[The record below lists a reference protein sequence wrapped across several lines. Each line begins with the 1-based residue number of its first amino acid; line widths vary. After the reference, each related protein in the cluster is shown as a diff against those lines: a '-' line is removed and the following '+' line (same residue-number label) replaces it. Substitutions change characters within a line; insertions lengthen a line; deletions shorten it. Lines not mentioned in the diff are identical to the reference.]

1 MSMNF
6 SGDAMIPM
14 ARWGELDRSPTLSIK
29 PVRLSDTIAEHVK
42 QLIMEGILQAGE
54 RLLAERDLSVKLG
67 VSRPSLREGL
77 DKLVDQGLLVRD
89 VQGIAYVNENI
100 GKQLRDPLAAL
111 MDNPEA
117 RSDLMELRAV
127 VEAAAAGYAAER
139 ASEVN
144 REQLKKRMDAMLA
157 AHDSDDVDE
166 ISRTDAE
173 FHFAVYE
180 ASHNIMMLHF
190 MRSLEE
196 LLLSSVYLNRENLYK
211 HRSNPVSQIAEHKA
225 IFDAIMNRDVKAAQ
239 EAAHQHMQTA
249 IETQKSIYEAERR
262 LEASIRRLSR
272 SDLVVPPRRR
282 K

>member
-1 MSMNF
+1 
-6 SGDAMIPM
+6 
-14 ARWGELDRSPTLSIK
+14 
-29 PVRLSDTIAEHVK
+29 
-42 QLIMEGILQAGE
+42 MEGVLQPGE
-54 RLLAERDLSVKLG
+54 RLLAERELSIKLN

-77 DKLVDQGLLVRD
+77 DKLVDQGLLTRD
-89 VQGIAYVNENI
+89 AHGVAYVNESL
-100 GKQLRDPLAAL
+100 GKHLRDPLVAL

-144 REQLKKRMDAMLA
+144 REQLKERMDAMLA

-166 ISRTDAE
+166 IARTDAE
-173 FHFAVYE
+173 FHFAIYE

-196 LLLSSVYLNRENLYK
+196 LLLSSVYLNRENLFK
-211 HRSNPVSQIAEHKA
+211 HRANPISQITEHKA
-225 IFDAIMNRDVKAAQ
+225 IFDAIMNRNADAAR
-239 EAAHQHMQTA
+239 EAAHQHMQSS
-249 IETQKSIYEAERR
+249 IETQRSIYEAERR

-272 SDLVVPPRRR
+272 SDLVATRKRR